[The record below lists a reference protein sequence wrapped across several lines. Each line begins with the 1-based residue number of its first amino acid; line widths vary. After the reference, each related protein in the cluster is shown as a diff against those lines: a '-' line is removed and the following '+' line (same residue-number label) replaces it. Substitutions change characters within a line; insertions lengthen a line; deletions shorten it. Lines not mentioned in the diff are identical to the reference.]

1 MPEDRLELL
10 EERELVLRDKAAR
23 EGIDI
28 PDEVLTYIAEK
39 YRLPQALKG
48 ALINVSAYAARR
60 QLPITLD
67 IARLVLDGIRP
78 APKVEALH
86 KDEPEAAKDGAERA
100 EEDTRDAVVQ
110 AEEDMQDAVRP
121 DAELPALSPETPTA
135 AYEVDSSPEPTLASA
150 QEEKPL
156 IFTEQDVVQGTLFD
170 TLETPLDFDRVIE
183 EETELDFISA
193 EKVGRAEDVV
203 FSDELEQSSDDDF
216 IDEPF
221 FEEEALLVVADE
233 EDDDE
238 GVETGEDEDRG
249 PAVPERV
256 KELTG
261 GKRKSRVFFVP
272 MRTRRKR
279 SLIERVGMALT
290 RAGLN
295 EIIEGG
301 DKVAVKVHFGEAGN
315 TGFVSPIYVRE
326 VVRLIKELGGK
337 PFLTDANTL
346 YTGQRANAIDH
357 LECALAN
364 GFSYTSVQAPLII
377 ADGLNG
383 HEGVD
388 VPINGKNCQ
397 TVRIGA
403 AAAEADAM
411 VVISHVKG
419 HGEAGFGAAL
429 KNVGMGLGTRS
440 AKQRMHSDVK
450 PLVFS
455 PNCTKCGR
463 CVSWCPVQCISI
475 GPKPEDKATID
486 SEHCIGCG
494 ECVAACAYDAI
505 KINWDSDPT
514 SFQEKIVEHAQG
526 ALNTK
531 GDKVIYLNFL
541 TNVTPECDCWK
552 FSDAAIVPDIGV
564 LASRD
569 IVAIDQASLDLV
581 KKAVGSADSRGEGLP
596 AGSEKFAE
604 IHKVDARIAINYAE
618 EVGLGTTEYL
628 ITEIG

>member
-1 MPEDRLELL
+1 MAEERLEIL
-10 EERELVLRDKAAR
+10 EEREIVLRDKAAR
-23 EGIDI
+23 EGITI
-28 PDEVLTYIAEK
+28 PDEVISYIAEK

-60 QLPITLD
+60 QQPVTLE

-78 APKVEALH
+78 TKNIPSVTQELEAVVASEPIREEGTALSDLYDEPLETDLTQLINPNDGPESAYFTDDAEAPSDLSSFAEEEPLILSEEAL
-86 KDEPEAAKDGAERA
+86 
-100 EEDTRDAVVQ
+100 
-110 AEEDMQDAVRP
+110 
-121 DAELPALSPETPTA
+121 
-135 AYEVDSSPEPTLASA
+135 
-150 QEEKPL
+150 
-156 IFTEQDVVQGTLFD
+156 VQGTLFD
-170 TLETPLDFDRVIE
+170 DMQNGFLSEGTFGESPSEETAIDDLPSEVEEPPFVEPVDESFFDEPEVPETFEAE
-183 EETELDFISA
+183 EESA
-193 EKVGRAEDVV
+193 SEGEK
-203 FSDELEQSSDDDF
+203 
-216 IDEPF
+216 
-221 FEEEALLVVADE
+221 
-233 EDDDE
+233 
-238 GVETGEDEDRG
+238 

-256 KELTG
+256 NELVG
-261 GKRKSRVFFVP
+261 SPRKSRVYFVP

-279 SLIERVGMALT
+279 SLIERVGMALN
-290 RAGLN
+290 RAGLS

-346 YTGQRANAIDH
+346 YSGQRANAIDH

-364 GFSYTSVQAPLII
+364 GFSYTTVGAPIII

-383 HEGVD
+383 HDGVD
-388 VPINGKNCQ
+388 VPINGKNCE
-397 TVRIGA
+397 TVRIGS
-403 AAAEADAM
+403 AAAEADAL

-419 HGEAGFGAAL
+419 HGEAGFGGAI
-429 KNVGMGLGTRS
+429 KNIGMGLGTRS

-463 CVSWCPVQCISI
+463 CVSWCPVQCISM
-475 GPKPEDKATID
+475 GPKPEEKAYID

-514 SFQEKIVEHAQG
+514 SFQEKMVEHAQG
-526 ALNTK
+526 VLNTK
-531 GDKVIYLNFL
+531 GDKVIYLSFL

-569 IVAIDQASLDLV
+569 IVAIEQASLDMV
-581 KKAVGSADSRGEGLP
+581 KQAVGSDGSRGEGID
-596 AGSEKFAE
+596 AGVDKFLE
-604 IHKVDARIAINYAE
+604 IHKVDATIAINYAE
-618 EVGLGTTEYL
+618 EVGLGTREYL
-628 ITEIG
+628 TTEIG